1 MTTARQIADNTGV
14 ELKSAQANETQATAR
29 YRASLAN
36 AIEVAEAQHL
46 LVQAETDD
54 AVAKVS
60 LWRALLSQA
69 FAEGNLQPF
78 LDSVQHSDG
87 GH

>member
-1 MTTARQIADNTGV
+1 M
-14 ELKSAQANETQATAR
+14 ELQSAQMTEKQAEAR
-29 YRASLAN
+29 YRASLTS
-36 AIEVAEAQHL
+36 AIEVAEAQRL

-60 LWRALLSQA
+60 VWRAVLAEA
-69 FAEGNLQPF
+69 FAQGNLQPF
-78 LDSVQHSDG
+78 MDAVQSAAE